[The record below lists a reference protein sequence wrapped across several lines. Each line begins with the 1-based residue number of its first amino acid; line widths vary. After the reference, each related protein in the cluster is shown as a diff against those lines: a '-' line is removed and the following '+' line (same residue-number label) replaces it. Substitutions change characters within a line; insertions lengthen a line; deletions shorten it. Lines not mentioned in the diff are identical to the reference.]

1 MGNQNQNCPAL
12 KVHGNLMKHSGQ
24 ETYLGDIINQNNKI
38 KVNIESRKAKGYGKV
53 AIINEVPLGHWRVDA
68 GLQLQQAM
76 LINGTL
82 FNAWH
87 NVREDDLIILETVDE
102 SLLRGIM
109 GAHSKIPIEAL
120 YLETACLQIRF
131 IVASRRLSYL
141 YNILQKGAG
150 KMVRKVYELQKEKTS
165 HGDFFQLI
173 SQDMQK

>member
-1 MGNQNQNCPAL
+1 MPCLYKSVLRNHCILNTIINTFCELEKLTLSEKKKSHIIHMGNQNQNCPAL

-82 FNAWH
+82 FNTEAWH
-87 NVREDDLIILETVDE
+87 NAMEDDLIILEKVDE
-102 SLLRGIM
+102 SLLRGTM
-109 GAHSKIPIEAL
+109 GAHSKIPIC
-120 YLETACLQIRF
+120 LE
-131 IVASRRLSYL
+131 Y
-141 YNILQKGAG
+141 
-150 KMVRKVYELQKEKTS
+150 
-165 HGDFFQLI
+165 
-173 SQDMQK
+173 